1 MTFLF
6 LSLPRDAKLLDVFRL
21 HHKIA
26 RPLLGLH
33 ESILRKPSPLPV
45 VERELI
51 AAFVSALNSCA
62 YCAGVHEATT
72 HRFGI
77 VPDLVAALLN
87 DIDTAPIAPKIR
99 PIIKYVAKLTREP
112 ARLTPRMRTPCMDLD
127 DRALHDAVAVCAR
140 FNFMNRYVEGLGI
153 ETDASCVEQLSSR
166 RLHERGVRR
175 AARGEAGSTQIPA
188 APLLSLPARESMVR
202 YCDGT

>member
-87 DIDTAPIAPKIR
+87 DIGYRADRTKDSSHHKVR
-99 PIIKYVAKLTREP
+99 REAH
-112 ARLTPRMRTPCMDLD
+112 ARAGSPY
-127 DRALHDAVAVCAR
+127 AEDANAV
-140 FNFMNRYVEGLGI
+140 YGLGR
-153 ETDASCVEQLSSR
+153 SC
-166 RLHERGVRR
+166 
-175 AARGEAGSTQIPA
+175 AA
-188 APLLSLPARESMVR
+188 
-202 YCDGT
+202 